1 MEPKTRIAITT
12 AAVVATAG
20 LAAGGAAAAV
30 STTSDD
36 SSTETAITGPALDQ
50 ASRAALDYVG
60 EGAVTGTEVGDEES
74 LYEVEVT
81 RDDGTQVDVQL
92 DEGFTVVSS
101 KADIEDGK

>member
-1 MEPKTRIAITT
+1 MERRTRIAITA

-20 LAAGGAAAAV
+20 LAGGGAAAAIAV
-30 STTSDD
+30 TSDD

-50 ASRAALDYVG
+50 ASKVAVDFIG
-60 EGAVTGTEVGDEES
+60 EGTVTGTEVGDEES

-101 KADIEDGK
+101 KADVEDGK

>member
-1 MEPKTRIAITT
+1 MERKTRIAITT

-30 STTSDD
+30 ATTSDD

-50 ASRAALDYVG
+50 ASRAALDFVG
-60 EGAVTGTEVGDEES
+60 EGVVTGTEVGDEES